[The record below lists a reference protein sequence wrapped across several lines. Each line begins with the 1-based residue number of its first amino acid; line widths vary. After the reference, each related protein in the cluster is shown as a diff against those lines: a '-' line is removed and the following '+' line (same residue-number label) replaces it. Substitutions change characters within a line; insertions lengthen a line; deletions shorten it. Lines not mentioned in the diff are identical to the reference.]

1 VNLSKTSPA
10 SKEPLVLGIQGGR
23 GSFNEEAARQRLK
36 RTPDR
41 PFTLT
46 FLHTTENVL
55 KALHDGS
62 IDRGQFAIR
71 NSLGGMVEETV
82 EASKNYA
89 YEKVDEFAIKITH
102 ALMISKDAELE
113 DIDTIMAHP
122 QVLSQCKYTLQR
134 KYSHLKLVSGEGDA
148 IDPAKVAEML
158 SEGKLEKNIA
168 ALGSK
173 GLAEIYG
180 LKIAANNLQDSGS
193 NFTTFVWVQ
202 RPKQN

>member
-1 VNLSKTSPA
+1 
-10 SKEPLVLGIQGGR
+10 
-23 GSFNEEAARQRLK
+23 
-36 RTPDR
+36 
-41 PFTLT
+41 
-46 FLHTTENVL
+46 
-55 KALHDGS
+55 
-62 IDRGQFAIR
+62 
-71 NSLGGMVEETV
+71 
-82 EASKNYA
+82 
-89 YEKVDEFAIKITH
+89 
-102 ALMISKDAELE
+102 
-113 DIDTIMAHP
+113 
-122 QVLSQCKYTLQR
+122 LQR

-202 RPKQN
+202 RPKQS